1 MKKGNLVF
9 SAICIVLA
17 VVVIGTAL
25 GYPTA
30 EDYGTGVPGPGL
42 WPIVIS
48 TVMLACV
55 AIMIYRAVK
64 MKPENDTKIEFWNS
78 GTKRVYLTMAILAIY
93 LLILE
98 PVGFIISTTVMQF
111 IFIQW
116 FAKKKPVI
124 TLAIAVV
131 ITMVVYLVFKFTLN
145 VPIDSFGIFVI

>member
-48 TVMLACV
+48 TVMLVCV

>member
-1 MKKGNLVF
+1 
-9 SAICIVLA
+9 
-17 VVVIGTAL
+17 
-25 GYPTA
+25 
-30 EDYGTGVPGPGL
+30 
-42 WPIVIS
+42 
-48 TVMLACV
+48 
-55 AIMIYRAVK
+55 

-124 TLAIAVV
+124 TLVIAVV

>member
-98 PVGFIISTTVMQF
+98 PVGFIISNTVMQF

-116 FAKKKPVI
+116 FAK
-124 TLAIAVV
+124 
-131 ITMVVYLVFKFTLN
+131 
-145 VPIDSFGIFVI
+145 

>member
-17 VVVIGTAL
+17 AIVIGTAL

-42 WPIVIS
+42 WPIFVS
-48 TVMLACV
+48 VVMLACV
-55 AIMIYRAVK
+55 AIMIYRALK

-78 GTKRVYLTMAILAIY
+78 GTKRVYLTMGILVIY

-98 PVGFIISTTVMQF
+98 PVGFILSTLALEFV
-111 IFIQW
+111 FIQW

-124 TLAIAVV
+124 TFAIAAA
-131 ITMVVYLVFKFTLN
+131 ITMAVYLVFKVTLN

>member
-17 VVVIGTAL
+17 VFVIGTAL

-55 AIMIYRAVK
+55 GIMIYRSRNIKA
-64 MKPENDTKIEFWNS
+64 ENDVKIEFWNE

-98 PVGFIISTTVMQF
+98 PVGFIISTTVLQF

-131 ITMVVYLVFKFTLN
+131 ITMVVYIVFKFTLN

>member
-124 TLAIAVV
+124 TLVIAVV